1 MKVSYDAIKRMIEEV
16 FEEMSAADQN
26 VMLDK
31 YQAAK
36 PDQQTTKD
44 YCMKLVAPEIRTGFI
59 KQLDTLEKASKGK
72 LDKAVKEG
80 RTTQGGS
87 PGKLVG
93 TKKIKV
99 KVRARSALYTEEKN
113 RKSKKLNKKT
123 LIRIINDVLEEEELS
138 RGEITK
144 RREDLF
150 PGWKQNRQLAAGIV
164 EKKKEKKKNC
174 VPGAV
179 YHDADGEFSSKQD
192 AKVYSLKFA
201 GKGKSGCK
209 RGQAKVSNGKELFT
223 RLPCG
228 RGDESGTYK
237 AKYKCKDGEPASE

>member
-1 MKVSYDAIKRMIEEV
+1 MMMKVSYDAIKRMIEEV

-144 RREDLF
+144 RRED
-150 PGWKQNRQLAAGIV
+150 
-164 EKKKEKKKNC
+164 
-174 VPGAV
+174 
-179 YHDADGEFSSKQD
+179 
-192 AKVYSLKFA
+192 
-201 GKGKSGCK
+201 
-209 RGQAKVSNGKELFT
+209 
-223 RLPCG
+223 
-228 RGDESGTYK
+228 
-237 AKYKCKDGEPASE
+237 